1 MELERRGPIKACSGE
16 TIEVT
21 APGEGIGGFL
31 WYAEVA
37 HQAATIVSEAL
48 GPAAEGVGATREK
61 VFRVRLERPGD
72 TTVRLVQKR
81 PWDSTPYR
89 IIEVPIRCA

>member
-1 MELERRGPIKACSGE
+1 MELERRVPIKAYSGE
-16 TIEVT
+16 TIEVS

-31 WYAEVA
+31 WHAEVSQ
-37 HQAATIVSEAL
+37 QAATIVSEAL
-48 GPAAEGVGATREK
+48 GPAGEGVGATREK
-61 VFRVRLERPGD
+61 VFRVRLEQPGD

-81 PWDSTPYR
+81 PWESTPSR